1 MDEVARGDKMKEFEK
16 WNKKHGEELVNSE
29 IDKISDYINNERKST
44 WKGALE
50 CILDKCHHYQNQ
62 DVIDFIQEELEQ

>member
-1 MDEVARGDKMKEFEK
+1 MKAFEK
-16 WNKKHGEELVNSE
+16 IYPKPLDE
-29 IDKISDYINNERKST
+29 SDYHIAAWNDRRRV
-44 WKGALE
+44 WKAALE